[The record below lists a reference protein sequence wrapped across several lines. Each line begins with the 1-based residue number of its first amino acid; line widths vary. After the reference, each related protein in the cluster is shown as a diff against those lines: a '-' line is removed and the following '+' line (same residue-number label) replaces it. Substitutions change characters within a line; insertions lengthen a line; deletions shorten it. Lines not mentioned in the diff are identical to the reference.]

1 MIGDDVA
8 VRVVGEQVLTDLQ
21 AVETAISNDGARIVS
36 GDAQGVFRL
45 WRVLAAMPET
55 LRKALSEWRDSE
67 NEEISTSATRLLQR
81 EG

>member
-1 MIGDDVA
+1 MIGDDVS

-21 AVETAISNDGARIVS
+21 GVETAISDDGPRIVI

-45 WRVLAAMPET
+45 WRLLGAMPET

-67 NEEISTSATRLLQR
+67 NEEVSTGVTRLLQR
-81 EG
+81 RG